1 MPYIF
6 LTLSMFIW
14 ALNGVLGKAV
24 TPYLQPMA
32 LGFWRWTIALLIL
45 LPFAWRHVRADWP
58 MLRRHWRVLLLFG
71 CVGGAVH
78 NAISFWALK
87 YTTAVNGALLN
98 SAVPIVIVTM
108 SWLLF
113 RERLTRGQAAG
124 IAISTLGVLCIL
136 VRGDPANLVL
146 LRLNPGDLLLLLS
159 TAMWAAYTACLRLK
173 PAGLHPLS
181 LIVGTAIVGLALV
194 APLYALEHALGVRV
208 EWRWEVLAML
218 LFAGIF
224 PSCVAYV
231 LWNRGV
237 AQVGANVASTFMHL
251 GPVFGVGLAWLLL
264 DERLY
269 LFHVAGVAAIFAGIV
284 VVTRTRR
291 ANVPDAIKAS
301 APDG

>member
-1 MPYIF
+1 MPYLF
-6 LTLSMFIW
+6 LAITMFIW

-45 LPFAWRHVRADWP
+45 LPFTWGHVRADWP
-58 MLRRHWRVLLLFG
+58 VLRRHWKVMLLFG
-71 CVGGAVH
+71 CVGAALH
-78 NAISFWALK
+78 NAVAFWGLK

-98 SAVPIVIVTM
+98 SAVPAVIVAM

-113 RERLTRGQAAG
+113 RERLTRGQAVG
-124 IAISTLGVLCIL
+124 IGISTLGVLCIL
-136 VRGDPANLVL
+136 VRGDPANLLL
-146 LRLNPGDLLLLLS
+146 LRLNPGDLLLLMS
-159 TAMWAAYTACLRLK
+159 MVMWATYTVCLRLK

-181 LIVGTAIVGLALV
+181 LIVGAAIVGLVLV
-194 APLYALEHALGVRV
+194 APLYAVEHALGARV

-218 LFAGIF
+218 VFSGVF

-251 GPVFGVGLAWLLL
+251 GPVFGTGLAWLLL

-269 LFHVAGVAAIFAGIV
+269 LFHVAGVGAIVSGIV
-284 VVTRTRR
+284 VVTRARK
-291 ANVPDAIKAS
+291 AHFPDAIKAP
-301 APDG
+301 ALDG

>member
-1 MPYIF
+1 MPYFF
-6 LTLSMFIW
+6 LSVTMFIW

-32 LGFWRWTIALLIL
+32 LGFWRWAIALLIL
-45 LPFAWRHVRADWP
+45 LAFAWRQARTDWP
-58 MLRRHWRVLLLFG
+58 VLRRHWRAMLLFG
-71 CVGGAVH
+71 GTGAALH
-78 NAISFWALK
+78 NAIAFWGLK

-98 SAVPIVIVTM
+98 SAVPVLIVAM

-113 RERLTRGQAAG
+113 RERLSRGQAVG

-136 VRGDPANLVL
+136 VRGDPANLLL
-146 LRLNPGDLLLLLS
+146 LRLNPGDLLLLMS
-159 TAMWAAYTACLRLK
+159 MVMWATYTACLRLK

-181 LIVGTAIVGLALV
+181 LVVGTAIVGLALI
-194 APLYALEHALGVRV
+194 APLYAVEHALGARV

-237 AQVGANVASTFMHL
+237 AQVGANVASLFMHL
-251 GPVFGVGLAWLLL
+251 GPVFGTGLAWLLL
-264 DERLY
+264 DERLH
-269 LFHVAGVAAIFAGIV
+269 LFHVAGVLAIIAGIV
-284 VVTRTRR
+284 VVTNTRR
-291 ANVPDAIKAS
+291 ANVPDSIKAP
-301 APDG
+301 ALDG

>member
-1 MPYIF
+1 MPYVL
-6 LTLSMFIW
+6 LTVTMFIW

-45 LPFAWRHVRADWP
+45 LPFAWRHVRIDWP
-58 MLRRHWRVLLLFG
+58 VLRRHWRVLLLFG

-78 NAISFWALK
+78 NAVAFWALK

-98 SAVPIVIVTM
+98 SAVPIVIVAM

-136 VRGDPANLVL
+136 VRGDPANLLL
-146 LRLNPGDLLLLLS
+146 LRLNPGDLLLLMS
-159 TAMWAAYTACLRLK
+159 TAMWAIYMACLRLK
-173 PAGLHPLS
+173 PAKLHPMS
-181 LIVGTAIVGLALV
+181 LIVGTATVGLVLI
-194 APLYALEHALGVRV
+194 APLYAVEHALGVRV
-208 EWRWEVLAML
+208 EWRWEVLAVL
-218 LFAGIF
+218 LFSGIF

-251 GPVFGVGLAWLLL
+251 GPVFGTSLAWLLL
-264 DERLY
+264 DERLHP
-269 LFHVAGVAAIFAGIV
+269 FHVAGVAAIFAGIV
-284 VVTRTRR
+284 VVTRTRK
-291 ANVPDAIKAS
+291 ANVPDAIKAP
-301 APDG
+301 ALDG

>member
-1 MPYIF
+1 MPYFF
-6 LTLSMFIW
+6 LAVTMFIW

-58 MLRRHWRVLLLFG
+58 VLRRHWRVILLFG

-78 NAISFWALK
+78 NAVAFWGLK

-98 SAVPIVIVTM
+98 SAVPIVIVAM

-124 IAISTLGVLCIL
+124 IGISTLGVLCIL
-136 VRGDPANLVL
+136 VRGDPANLLL
-146 LRLNPGDLLLLLS
+146 LRLNPGDLLLLMS
-159 TAMWAAYTACLRLK
+159 MVMWATYTACLRLK

-181 LIVGTAIVGLALV
+181 LIVGTAIVGLVLIG
-194 APLYALEHALGVRV
+194 PLYAVEHALGARV

-218 LFAGIF
+218 AFSGVF

-237 AQVGANVASTFMHL
+237 AQVGANIASTFMHL
-251 GPVFGVGLAWLLL
+251 GPVFGTGLAWLLL

-269 LFHVAGVAAIFAGIV
+269 LFHVAGVVAIFAGIV
-284 VVTRTRR
+284 VMTRARK
-291 ANVPDAIKAS
+291 AHVPDAIKAP
-301 APDG
+301 ALDG